1 MSELIDNK
9 KKRREVLAKIIM
21 KLHDGKT
28 VEEVKEEFSKLI
40 EGVSA
45 TEISEMEQE
54 LIANGM
60 PVAEI
65 QRLCDVHAAVFKG
78 SIEEIH
84 ESDLSLEQI
93 PGHPMHTFKRENRAI
108 ERHINK
114 LLLPKIDEY
123 TGSGDKEVKEALIEG
138 FNKLHSI
145 DRHYSRKEN
154 LIFPFMEKNNIT
166 APPKVMWG
174 VDDEIRHGIRD
185 LINMMGS
192 EELNLPDFKEKAKA
206 VLTRVTEMVYKEE
219 NIMFP
224 MIIDLLTFDDWAAIE
239 QASAEI
245 GFTMIEDVKRWNRS
259 QAAMI
264 PEKNEQAVQS
274 DETKIMMDAGSLRR
288 DEINAIFNT
297 VPFDMTFVGADDRVK
312 YFTQGRERIFDR
324 PKTIIGREVK
334 NCHPPSSVH
343 IVEKIVE
350 SFKNGEKDHEDFWID
365 LKGSKIHIRY
375 YAVRDKDG
383 EYLGTLEVTQDISDI
398 KRLEGERRIM
408 D

>member
-185 LINMMGS
+185 LINMLGS
-192 EELNLPDFKEKAKA
+192 EELDLPDFKEKAKV

>member
-185 LINMMGS
+185 LINMLGS
-192 EELNLPDFKEKAKA
+192 EELDLPDFKEKAKA